1 MCGASGVFPRLLVG
15 AYVYV
20 DTCCKGRR
28 GNSTHYCW
36 PCARRCSTFDAAKTA
51 YVDAFASSR
60 THFTFPG
67 ARTAGDGAVRPPPV
81 GDRCAV
87 AGASACAYT
96 EQREHMLL
104 SPWRFHVAEA
114 RAEQDSGG
122 GWWSMIPRLPAP
134 AGLASAEQDGSGVG
148 VHAGH
153 GAAAPA
159 PSVHRDAWRAPRD
172 SDSSLVSYTH
182 GFRSRVVRTMR
193 DCAPGHLSRFCRAI
207 FLLAIVPC
215 STEDNFLKRKIFIS
229 NIEIVEGRQ
238 ITPNHF

>member
-20 DTCCKGRR
+20 ETCCKGRR

-87 AGASACAYT
+87 AGASARAYT
-96 EQREHMLL
+96 GQREHMLL

-114 RAEQDSGG
+114 RAEQGSGG
-122 GWWSMIPRLPAP
+122 GWWSMIPRRGALPAP
-134 AGLASAEQDGSGVG
+134 AGLTSAEQEGSGVG

-153 GAAAPA
+153 GAAARPAPA

-172 SDSSLVSYTH
+172 SDSSLLQVS
-182 GFRSRVVRTMR
+182 
-193 DCAPGHLSRFCRAI
+193 CRAYDAGLCTGPS
-207 FLLAIVPC
+207 FTVLSCNLSVGD
-215 STEDNFLKRKIFIS
+215 SSVQHGGQLFKKENF
-229 NIEIVEGRQ
+229 
-238 ITPNHF
+238 HFKH